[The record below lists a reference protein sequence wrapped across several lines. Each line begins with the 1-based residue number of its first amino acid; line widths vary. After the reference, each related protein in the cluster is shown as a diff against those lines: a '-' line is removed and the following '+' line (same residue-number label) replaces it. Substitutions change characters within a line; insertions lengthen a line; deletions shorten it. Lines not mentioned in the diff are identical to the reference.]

1 MSILE
6 ITRPAAEQAESPL
19 VAERVAVRAS
29 VGEARAPRGAR
40 VVRVLGRVGRLVVSG
55 LLVVSGVA
63 FLFLAVGPHVLGY
76 RTSTM
81 LTGSMAPGIVPG
93 DVVVTMPRPA
103 QDVAVGDVIS
113 YRIPIED
120 QRVETHR
127 VVEVIR
133 GEDGSVAV
141 KTQGDANE
149 NIDPWV
155 ATIEGD
161 TVWEVQAV
169 VPGVG
174 EVIRALRTPV
184 VQHGVLWVALAGVV
198 GLGISSIWSGTST
211 GTDTGAK
218 RSRGGARRAR

>member
-1 MSILE
+1 MSILQISRSAVE
-6 ITRPAAEQAESPL
+6 VDQAPVDQAPQVPARGPRGPRGPWVL
-19 VAERVAVRAS
+19 RVAGRVA
-29 VGEARAPRGAR
+29 RGA
-40 VVRVLGRVGRLVVSG
+40 VSLVLVL
-55 LLVVSGVA
+55 SGVA

-76 RTSTM
+76 RTATM
-81 LTGSMAPGIVPG
+81 LTGSMEPGIAPG

-103 QDVAVGDVIS
+103 QEVAVGDVIS

-141 KTQGDANE
+141 KTQGDAND
-149 NIDPWV
+149 NVDPWV

-169 VPGVG
+169 VPVVG
-174 EVIRALRTPV
+174 EVIRLLRTPI
-184 VQHGVLWVALAGVV
+184 VQDGVLWLALAGVL
-198 GLGISSIWSGTST
+198 GLGFSSIWSG
-211 GTDTGAK
+211 DK
-218 RSRGGARRAR
+218 RPRGGARRAR